1 MLEVIGMN
9 PEWTM
14 SGKEAVYKA
23 KFTYEG
29 GKPYKA
35 FIIDWLMSDL
45 NGVEVV
51 RQIRSAIGEDT
62 PIIILTAYDWT
73 EIEEEARKAGVTAFC
88 AKPLFLSDLYEI
100 LNASVEAEPIHPDRA
115 KSNVHLK
122 GSRILLVED
131 NDLNREIAAA
141 ILPEMDVQVEEA
153 KNGKVAVEMVRSS
166 APGYYGMVLM
176 DIQMPVMGGYEA
188 THAIRALDRPD
199 AAALPII
206 AVSANAFEED
216 MVKSD
221 E

>member
-1 MLEVIGMN
+1 M
-9 PEWTM
+9 
-14 SGKEAVYKA
+14 
-23 KFTYEG
+23 
-29 GKPYKA
+29 
-35 FIIDWLMSDL
+35 
-45 NGVEVV
+45 
-51 RQIRSAIGEDT
+51 
-62 PIIILTAYDWT
+62 
-73 EIEEEARKAGVTAFC
+73 TAFC

-176 DIQMPVMGGYEA
+176 DIQMPVMDGYEA
-188 THAIRALDRPD
+188 TRRIRKLSDPAL
-199 AAALPII
+199 AGIPIL
-206 AVSANAFEED
+206 AMTANAFEED
-216 MVKSD
+216 RRAALECGMNGFIAKHIDMD
-221 E
+221 EVLLVLSEVLRGEP

>member
-1 MLEVIGMN
+1 
-9 PEWTM
+9 
-14 SGKEAVYKA
+14 
-23 KFTYEG
+23 
-29 GKPYKA
+29 
-35 FIIDWLMSDL
+35 MSDL

-176 DIQMPVMGGYEA
+176 DIQMPVMDGYEA
-188 THAIRALDRPD
+188 PMRSAHWTGRMPLPFPSLRSVPTHLKRIWSNPMNESIKTITSNLGH
-199 AAALPII
+199 
-206 AVSANAFEED
+206 
-216 MVKSD
+216 
-221 E
+221 